1 MSFSQ
6 ILSSVRYGLAG
17 VARFSGRDAN
27 RLFWPWAGF
36 IFLLTQAAAMAVMLP
51 AIFGG
56 IMRAFETMSRS
67 DFARD
72 PAAADRLAAQMMAG
86 LGWLWMPMAVIE
98 AVAILLLAAAVTRRL
113 HDRDRTALWGL
124 LPLPFMAIGLAFMPQ
139 AFALAAAPAQPSP
152 ELMLLYAST
161 PFFWGA
167 LLLVGWLLAG
177 AGTNGPNRFG
187 PATRETP

>member
-1 MSFSQ
+1 MNFSQ
-6 ILSSVRYGLAG
+6 ILSSIRYGFAG

-36 IFLLTQAAAMAVMLP
+36 IFLLTQAAAMLVILP
-51 AIFGG
+51 AMFDG
-56 IMRAFETMSRS
+56 IVRMAETISRE

-72 PAAADRLAAQMMAG
+72 PAAADQLAAQMMAG

-113 HDRDRTALWGL
+113 HDRDRTASWGL
-124 LPLPFMAIGLAFMPQ
+124 LPLPFVAIGLAFMPE
-139 AFALAAAPAQPSP
+139 AFALGVSPARPHP
-152 ELMLLYAST
+152 MLALMYASSAL
-161 PFFWGA
+161 FWGS

-177 AGTNGPNRFG
+177 AGTDGPNRYG